1 MRAGKGTKRKGRPK
15 GRENPKPAKRP
26 AAPPRSVGV
35 VAPGQQ
41 CTQCGTQVW
50 RPPVTFCQGCWRAR
64 PAVRVMRQNLMQP
77 MSKVVHSLERSAVL
91 GPMA

>member
-1 MRAGKGTKRKGRPK
+1 MRAVADAACRGARAGKGTKRKGRPK

-50 RPPVTFCQGCWRAR
+50 PPHCG
-64 PAVRVMRQNLMQP
+64 
-77 MSKVVHSLERSAVL
+77 SAFVWFYTL
-91 GPMA
+91 AALAAPGLQCASASR